1 MTDFR
6 NLAER
11 DHIPI
16 IRKDTEEY
24 LEKLILKKK
33 PKKLLEYGTAIG
45 YSALF
50 FAKVYSDLE
59 VYSVEKDEY
68 AFEIANR
75 NIKRL
80 EEGGRVYLFLGD
92 ALKCTDRI
100 TEFSGGDFDL
110 IFIDGGKSHYLEL
123 IKEAMKLCKVGGYI
137 LSDDIWQRGL
147 TKMNPEIVARKHR
160 TSMRNMQEYLEYI
173 KNTPELETEIL
184 DIGDGLAISKYLG
197 KNE

>member
-6 NLAER
+6 HIAGE
-11 DHIPI
+11 DHIPV

-24 LEKLILKKK
+24 LGKLIIQKK
-33 PKKLLEYGTAIG
+33 PKRILEYGTAIG

-50 FAKVYSDLE
+50 FAKASSDVE

-68 AFEIANR
+68 AFEIAR
-75 NIKRL
+75 KNIERFNERERIHL
-80 EEGGRVYLFLGD
+80 LLGD
-92 ALKCTDRI
+92 ALKSTDKI
-100 TEFSGGDFDL
+100 IELSGGNLDL

-147 TKMNPEIVARKHR
+147 TKMNPESVARKHR

-184 DIGDGLAISKYLG
+184 DIGDGLAVSKYLG